1 MAVEEKLK
9 SSLYKIEIVI
19 IKALPF
25 LLVVLYLI
33 TTILDY
39 FGINSTIINYIA
51 MAGLYIFLYITSYVF
66 KFCEY
71 HRMPLHY
78 IVLINILSV
87 YDVYIGIPLDN
98 FKLFQM
104 YAIITCLF
112 LFLTVY
118 LYVKSNKRVS
128 SRSHK

>member
-9 SSLYKIEIVI
+9 SSLYKIELVI

-25 LLVVLYLI
+25 LLAVLYLI

-39 FGINSTIINYIA
+39 FGINSTIVNYIA
-51 MAGLYIFLYITSYVF
+51 MAGLYASLYITSYVF

-98 FKLFQM
+98 FRLFQM

-118 LYVKSNKRVS
+118 LYAKSSKRTS
-128 SRSHK
+128 SRNHK

>member
-9 SSLYKIEIVI
+9 SNSYKIELVI

-25 LLVVLYLI
+25 LLAVLYLI

-39 FGINSTIINYIA
+39 FNINSTIVNYIA
-51 MAGLYIFLYITSYVF
+51 MFCLYLFLYITSYVF

-78 IVLINILSV
+78 IVLINILSI

-98 FKLFQM
+98 FRLFQM
-104 YAIITCLF
+104 YGIITCIF
-112 LFLTVY
+112 VFLTVY
-118 LYVKSNKRVS
+118 FYVKSNKKFS
-128 SRSHK
+128 SGGHR

>member
-25 LLVVLYLI
+25 LLAVLYLI

-51 MAGLYIFLYITSYVF
+51 MVGLYIFLYITSYVF
-66 KFCEY
+66 KFW
-71 HRMPLHY
+71 
-78 IVLINILSV
+78 
-87 YDVYIGIPLDN
+87 
-98 FKLFQM
+98 
-104 YAIITCLF
+104 
-112 LFLTVY
+112 
-118 LYVKSNKRVS
+118 
-128 SRSHK
+128 

>member
-71 HRMPLHY
+71 HRIPLHY

-118 LYVKSNKRVS
+118 LYVKSNKRTS